1 MIDYMNMTDEDRCTV
16 RNPKEIGQLLADLA
30 KNKSMINVSFNQGQ
44 DQCLTTVIAVDREK
58 NIAFLDIGIDEGF
71 NKRLEASTQVTFTK
85 SEGVKVK
92 WTSNVI
98 SIAKLKDGYALK
110 IKFPQSL
117 VRLQRR
123 EFFRLKTP
131 IVNPLICK
139 IPLINPELPDDE
151 RILELTLLD
160 VSLGGIGAFTV
171 KALPPQVEEGALFED
186 CRIGFPDI
194 GETLVTLC
202 VRNIKEMSMH
212 DRSIRHR
219 IGLEFVKPSRGNQ
232 SLIQRYVFK
241 LEREMITLAQ
251 RK

>member
-1 MIDYMNMTDEDRCTV
+1 
-16 RNPKEIGQLLADLA
+16 
-30 KNKSMINVSFNQGQ
+30 MINVSFNQGQ

-71 NKRLEASTQVTFTK
+71 NKRLEASTQITFTK

-92 WTSNVI
+92 WTSSAI
-98 SIAKLKDGYALK
+98 TIAKLKDGYALK

-139 IPLINPELPDDE
+139 IPLHDPDSDE
-151 RILELTLLD
+151 ERTLELTLLD
-160 VSLGGIGAFTV
+160 VSLGGIGAFTA
-171 KALPPQVEEGALFED
+171 KPLPPQVEEGALFEN

-202 VRNIKEMSMH
+202 VRNMKELSMH

-241 LEREMITLAQ
+241 LERDMIKLAQ

>member
-1 MIDYMNMTDEDRCTV
+1 
-16 RNPKEIGQLLADLA
+16 
-30 KNKSMINVSFNQGQ
+30 MINVSFNQGQ

-71 NKRLEASTQVTFTK
+71 NKRLEASTQITFTK

-92 WTSNVI
+92 WTSSAI
-98 SIAKLKDGYALK
+98 TIAKLKDGYALK

-139 IPLINPELPDDE
+139 IPLHDPDSDE
-151 RILELTLLD
+151 ERTLELTLLD
-160 VSLGGIGAFTV
+160 VSLGGIGAFTA
-171 KALPPQVEEGALFED
+171 KPLPPQVEEGALFEN

-202 VRNIKEMSMH
+202 VRNMKELSMH

-241 LEREMITLAQ
+241 LERDMITLAQ